1 MRLCNIKLSGFKSFV
16 DHTNLII
23 PGNLVGVVGPNG
35 CGKSNI
41 IDAVTWV
48 MGESSAK
55 HLRGESLTDV
65 IFSGSSARQ
74 PVGQAS
80 VELVF
85 DNTEKKLGGQYA
97 SYNEISVKRQINRDG
112 ISTYFLN
119 GTRCRRRDITAIF
132 LGTGLGPRSYAIIEQ
147 GMISRLIEAKPEEL
161 RVYIE
166 EAAGISKYRE
176 RRRETENRI
185 KHTKENLDRLN
196 DIREELE
203 KQLNHLQRQAK
214 AAERYKELKK
224 EERQVNA
231 ELLALTWRDM
241 NKEMQS
247 LNDKAGQR
255 QNEVEAAIARIRE
268 VEAEIEKQREAL
280 SDANNT
286 FNDKQSEFYRV
297 GSDIAQYE
305 QQIQHTRE
313 KIENLESER
322 SKAVANQQSTQEQQ
336 RQDKAE
342 LEKLMT
348 ELSSLEPRL
357 QGSRT
362 ESNKAYEIL
371 NQSEEAMQQW
381 QSEWEQ
387 FNHSFAEF
395 SREEHS
401 DQTRQELL
409 HDNLLDIKERR
420 HQLQAELDRIEATDT
435 SIKLNELTAKLQVLE
450 QQHGIHSSD
459 YSDNQSAIKQQR
471 EKVRQLSQQLDSK
484 RNEFQRQQ
492 GQLASLETLQ
502 KSTVEENEELQQ
514 WLHDNNLD
522 NFQRLAQQFKV
533 DDKWAHALETVT
545 STRLNHICVENIEQY
560 LEKIEQAPG
569 KFGLISQQSTQ
580 AADASIQQPR
590 LLDYI
595 QSSIMLPSLLNSV
608 YAAEDLNEAV
618 QVLKQLPQGASVVTT
633 GGIWLS
639 HDWVIINNS
648 SAAADTVIS
657 REKEIESLR
666 AELSD
671 ANAQLTELENELRLA
686 EQTLEQSEHQ
696 QEGLQGNLTN
706 AQHQIADLRAELAAC
721 EALAEQNTRRHEELV
736 EELSSLDN
744 QEQGDTEE
752 LEGLAQRLQEL
763 QANKQQLES
772 QKTELSSVRDRHRS
786 ALDDARSR
794 WQSTHE
800 ESHGIALQLE
810 SYSSRRASYEQ
821 AIKRNDIQL
830 QHLDS
835 RLAELEEELQKSKQP
850 LTELQ
855 ASMETALGAK
865 LDAEKALAEARSH
878 MHGIEASLREMEQG
892 KHRHEQ
898 ELEEKRASL
907 EKARIDVNGCQVRLE
922 AVVEKLAEFEQS
934 AEALLQ
940 NLAED
945 ADQSVWKEQLE
956 ALGRKIQR
964 LGAINL
970 AAIDEYAQSAERKTY
985 LDSQHKDLTEALE
998 TLESAIRKID
1008 KETRTRFKETFDE
1021 LNTNIKDMFP
1031 KLFGGGHAYLELTGE
1046 DLLQTGVAIM
1056 ARPPG
1061 KKNSN
1066 IHLLSGGEKALTA
1079 VALVF
1084 AIFKL
1089 NPAPF
1094 CILDEVDAPLDDTN
1108 VGRFSELVKS
1118 MSDEVQFIFITHNK
1132 ITMEI
1137 ANQLMG
1143 VTMHEAGVS
1152 RLVSVDVDEAV
1163 EMAATA

>member
-23 PGNLVGVVGPNG
+23 PGNLVGIVGPNG

-97 SYNEISVKRQINRDG
+97 SYNEISVKRQITRDG
-112 ISTYFLN
+112 ISTYYLN

-185 KHTKENLDRLN
+185 RHTKENLDRLN

-203 KQLNHLQRQAK
+203 KQLNHLQRQAR

-224 EERQVNA
+224 EERQLNA

-241 NKEMQS
+241 SSEMQV
-247 LNDKAGQR
+247 LNDKAGKR
-255 QNEVEAAIARIRE
+255 QNEVEAAVARIRE
-268 VEAEIEKQREAL
+268 LEAEIEKQREAL
-280 SDANNT
+280 SESNNA
-286 FNDKQSEFYRV
+286 FNEKQSEFYRI

-305 QQIQHTRE
+305 QQLQHTRE
-313 KIENLESER
+313 KIGNLESEIE
-322 SKAVANQQSTQEQQ
+322 KASANKTATAEQQ
-336 RQDKAE
+336 AQDRAE
-342 LEKLMT
+342 LDKLLA
-348 ELSSLEPRL
+348 ELQTLEPRL

-371 NQSEEAMQQW
+371 NQSEEAMQLW
-381 QSEWEQ
+381 QAEWEK
-387 FNHSFAEF
+387 FNDSFAEL
-395 SREEHS
+395 SRRHHA
-401 DQTRQELL
+401 DQTRQDLL
-409 HDNLLDIKERR
+409 QNNLEEIKERR
-420 HQLQAELDRIEATDT
+420 HQLQAELDKIDDNGLTDKVGT
-435 SIKLNELTAKLQVLE
+435 LTGKLQELE
-450 QQHGIHSSD
+450 QLHAEHSRE
-459 YSDNQSAIKQQR
+459 YSENQSAIKQQR
-471 EKVRQLSQQLDSK
+471 DVVRQFSQQLDSK
-484 RNEFQRQQ
+484 RHEFQRLQ
-492 GQLASLETLQ
+492 GQLSSLETLQ
-502 KSTVEENEELQQ
+502 KSTVEENAELQQ
-514 WLHDNNLD
+514 WLKENNLD
-522 NFQRLAQQFKV
+522 QFKRLAQQLKV
-533 DDKWAHALETVT
+533 DDKWTHALETVT
-545 STRLNHICVENIEQY
+545 STRLNHICVDNINNYIDMVEH
-560 LEKIEQAPG
+560 APG
-569 KFGLISQQSTQ
+569 KFGLVSMQHGNIS
-580 AADASIQQPR
+580 DATIQQPR
-590 LLDYI
+590 LMDFI
-595 QSSIMLPSLLNSV
+595 QSDIKLPSLLNHIHVADSL
-608 YAAEDLNEAV
+608 AEAK
-618 QVLKQLPQGASVVTT
+618 QVLATLPEGHSVVTVDGT
-633 GGIWLS
+633 WLS
-639 HDWVIINNS
+639 RDWMLINNS
-648 SAAADTVIS
+648 KAAADTVIT
-657 REKEIESLR
+657 REQEIETLR
-666 AELSD
+666 GKLGQTE
-671 ANAQLTELENELRLA
+671 TELKAIESRLQEA
-686 EQTLEQSEHQ
+686 EQKLEQAEQ
-696 QEGLQGNLTN
+696 QQQDIQGRLTT
-706 AQHQIADLRAELAAC
+706 AQQSIADLRAELAAS
-721 EALAEQNTRRHEELV
+721 ETQAEQNHQRNESLV
-736 EELSSLDN
+736 EELDSL
-744 QEQGDTEE
+744 EQQQTRDSDE
-752 LEGLAQRLQEL
+752 LAAIAERLEDMESDKQRLEQEK
-763 QANKQQLES
+763 A
-772 QKTELSSVRDRHRS
+772 ELAAVRDKHRS
-786 ALDDARSR
+786 ALDDARLR

-821 AIKRNDIQL
+821 AIKRNDTQL

-835 RLAELEEELQKSKQP
+835 RLAELNQELNNSKQP
-850 LTELQ
+850 LSELQ
-855 ASMETALGAK
+855 ARM
-865 LDAEKALAEARSH
+865 EKALSSKVEAEKNLADARSQV
-878 MHGIEASLREMEQG
+878 HGIEARLREMEQG
-892 KHRHEQ
+892 RHHHEQ

-922 AVVEKLAEFEQS
+922 AVLEKLSGHEQS
-934 AEALLQ
+934 AEELLQ
-940 NLAED
+940 NIADD
-945 ADQSVWKEQLE
+945 AVQSDWKEQLE
-956 ALGRKIQR
+956 ALERKIQR

-985 LDSQHKDLTEALE
+985 LDSQHKDLTEALD

-1031 KLFGGGHAYLELTGE
+1031 KLFGGGHAYLELTGD

-1108 VGRFSELVKS
+1108 VGRFSDLVKS